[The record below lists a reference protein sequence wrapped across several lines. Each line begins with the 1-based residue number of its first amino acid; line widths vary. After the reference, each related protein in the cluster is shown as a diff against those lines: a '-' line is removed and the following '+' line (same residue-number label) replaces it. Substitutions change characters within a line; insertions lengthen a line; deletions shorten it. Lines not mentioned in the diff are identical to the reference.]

1 MESAYLRL
9 AAVRAE
15 GVGPE
20 REITDLIG
28 SCRSRSGAY
37 ELALDHRATSLR
49 SAAGQCAALLGYALL
64 PWCDVTLWSVARAA
78 SGPGTVEVHA
88 GCTSTFAAVAPS
100 WASLDLDLARI
111 DEALAYVERLP
122 VERSLVAKAWRWRWS
137 SAAWH
142 CGFGSKPVYLAPE
155 WSGPA
160 RRDLWRERLAG
171 TFVGRG
177 DRSVPWPGDDRQGLL
192 ALPALQASRVDRLT
206 RRPADH
212 SPGMPS
218 GARGTADAMDPSQ
231 GELAVA

>member
-1 MESAYLRL
+1 MEAAYLRL
-9 AAVRAE
+9 AAVRTE

-78 SGPGTVEVHA
+78 SGPGEVKVHA
-88 GCTSTFAAVAPS
+88 GCTTTFVAAAPS
-100 WASLDLDLARI
+100 CASLDLDLARI

-142 CGFGSKPVYLAPE
+142 CGFGSKPVCLAPE

-171 TFVGRG
+171 TFIGRG
-177 DRSVPWPGDDRQGLL
+177 DRSVPWRGHDRNGPLL
-192 ALPALQASRVDRLT
+192 PSALEESWVDRLT
-206 RRPADH
+206 RRTDDH

-218 GARGTADAMDPSQ
+218 GASGTADAMDPSH